1 MDFPLCLL
9 QFVIPKR
16 FFAVASHWHLG
27 RKAIISKLYD
37 KQEQLFV
44 SECINILTVFNTTR
58 MKCASYGKNSLLLN
72 GS

>member
-1 MDFPLCLL
+1 MDFPLCLF

-27 RKAIISKLYD
+27 RKAILSKLYE

-44 SECINILTVFNTTR
+44 SECINISTVVN

>member
-1 MDFPLCLL
+1 MEFPLCLF

-44 SECINILTVFNTTR
+44 SECINISTVFNMTR
-58 MKCASYGKNSLLLN
+58 MKCASYGKNLLLLN